1 MGTPTRGRWSMKQD
15 RELIALAKSKGLDA
29 IARQMQRPPETI
41 IKRAARLGLKV
52 KGK

>member
-1 MGTPTRGRWSMKQD
+1 MKED

-41 IKRAARLGLKV
+41 IKRAATLGLAI
-52 KGK
+52 KGLKRAPSARN